1 MAEKQKLLIVDDH
14 DTLRELLKMT
24 LEFSDFELFEAT
36 DANEALSMVA
46 EIEPDVI
53 ILDIMMPGEMDGV
66 DVCRRLK
73 ANPKTAHIKIILLSA
88 KGQAEDI
95 RVGGEAGAD
104 AYFVKPFS
112 PMSLL
117 ESIKVERY
125 RDS

>member
-36 DANEALSMVA
+36 NANDALSMVA
-46 EIEPDVI
+46 EIEPDVM
-53 ILDIMMPGEMDGV
+53 ILDIMMPGDMDGV
-66 DVCRRLK
+66 EVCRRLK
-73 ANPKTAHIKIILLSA
+73 ANPKTKHIKIILLSA
-88 KGQAEDI
+88 KGQTEDI

-117 ESIKVERY
+117 ESIKV
-125 RDS
+125 

>member
-1 MAEKQKLLIVDDH
+1 MADKQKLLIVDDH
-14 DTLRELLKMT
+14 ETLRELLKMT
-24 LEFSDFELFEAT
+24 LEFSEFELFEAS
-36 DANEALSMVA
+36 DATEALAMVA
-46 EIEPDVI
+46 EIHPDVI

-66 DVCRRLK
+66 EVCRRLK

-88 KGQAEDI
+88 KGQTEDI

-117 ESIKVERY
+117 ESIKVAKY
-125 RDS
+125 